1 MRLWV
6 TKGYCGVGLKVSTGR
21 VPRILITALSK
32 GELRGGF
39 EALVEEEGAVSDRRG
54 IFLRGRMDVIR
65 AKLVRRGAAALAPEA
80 LVRLA
85 RVLLGEGHAS

>member
-1 MRLWV
+1 MGDQRVLWV
-6 TKGYCGVGLKVSTGR
+6 GAGGFDWEGAED
-21 VPRILITALSK
+21 LITALSK
-32 GELRGGF
+32 AELRGGL

-80 LVRLA
+80 LAWLA
-85 RVLLGEGHAS
+85 RVLLGEGRAS

>member
-1 MRLWV
+1 MGDQRVLW
-6 TKGYCGVGLKVSTGR
+6 GGAGGFDWEGAED
-21 VPRILITALSK
+21 LITALSK
-32 GELRGGF
+32 AELRGGL

-80 LVRLA
+80 LARLA
-85 RVLLGEGHAS
+85 RVLLGEGRAS